1 MFREMFKDPKFVG
14 AQTSPPNNVIVVTED
29 GVEQYTTQEFVFKSE
44 AIIDKQSKEVK
55 GTPRGKEKIVQL
67 FIEPTIRKKG
77 RFTVTM
83 YEFWSNSSVG

>member
-14 AQTSPPNNVIVVTED
+14 AQTSPPNNVIVVTDD
-29 GVEQYTTQEFVFKSE
+29 GVEQYTTQEFMFKSE
-44 AIIDKQSKEVK
+44 ATIDKQSKEVK
-55 GTPRGKEKIVQL
+55 GTTRGKDKIIQL

-83 YEFWSNSSVG
+83 YEF

>member
-14 AQTSPPNNVIVVTED
+14 AQISPPNNVVVVTDD
-29 GVEQYTTQEFVFKSE
+29 GVEQYTTQEFMFKSE
-44 AIIDKQSKEVK
+44 ATIDKQSMEVK

-77 RFTVTM
+77 RFIVTM
-83 YEFWSNSSVG
+83 YEF

>member
-1 MFREMFKDPKFVG
+1 MFREMFKNPKFVG
-14 AQTSPPNNVIVVTED
+14 DQTSPPNNVVVVTED
-29 GVEQYTTQEFVFKSE
+29 GIEQYTTQEFVFKSE

-83 YEFWSNSSVG
+83 YEF

>member
-1 MFREMFKDPKFVG
+1 MFREMFKNPKFVG
-14 AQTSPPNNVIVVTED
+14 AQTYPPNNVIVVTED
-29 GVEQYTTQEFVFKSE
+29 GIEHFTTQEFVFKSE

-55 GTPRGKEKIVQL
+55 GTTRGKDKIIQL

-83 YEFWSNSSVG
+83 YEF

>member
-14 AQTSPPNNVIVVTED
+14 AQTSPPNNVIVVTDD
-29 GVEQYTTQEFVFKSE
+29 GVEQYTTQEFMFKSE
-44 AIIDKQSKEVK
+44 ATIDKQSKEVK
-55 GTPRGKEKIVQL
+55 GTTRGKDKIIQL

-83 YEFWSNSSVG
+83 YEFQSNSSVG

>member
-1 MFREMFKDPKFVG
+1 MFREMFKNPKFVG

-29 GVEQYTTQEFVFKSE
+29 GVEQYTTQEFMFKSE
-44 AIIDKQSKEVK
+44 ATIDKQSKEVK
-55 GTPRGKEKIVQL
+55 GTTRGKDKIIQL

-83 YEFWSNSSVG
+83 YEF

>member
-14 AQTSPPNNVIVVTED
+14 AQTSPPNNVIVVSED

>member
-14 AQTSPPNNVIVVTED
+14 AQTSPPNNVVVVTED
-29 GVEQYTTQEFVFKSE
+29 GVEQYTTQEFMFKSE
-44 AIIDKQSKEVK
+44 ATIDKQSKEVK
-55 GTPRGKEKIVQL
+55 GTTRGKDKIIQL

-83 YEFWSNSSVG
+83 YEF

>member
-1 MFREMFKDPKFVG
+1 
-14 AQTSPPNNVIVVTED
+14 VVTEE

-83 YEFWSNSSVG
+83 YEF

>member
-14 AQTSPPNNVIVVTED
+14 AQTSPPNNVVVVTED

-44 AIIDKQSKEVK
+44 ATIDKQSKEVK
-55 GTPRGKEKIVQL
+55 GTTRGKEKIVQL

-83 YEFWSNSSVG
+83 YEF

>member
-29 GVEQYTTQEFVFKSE
+29 GVEQYTTQEFMFKSE
-44 AIIDKQSKEVK
+44 ATIDKQSKEVK
-55 GTPRGKEKIVQL
+55 GTTRGKDKIIQL

-83 YEFWSNSSVG
+83 YEF